1 MMLLVY
7 RLKKNLGV
15 KGSPTAVLQF
25 GEKDGAI
32 GYLVGEENQGLNI
45 MFEMM
50 NHARFSVGV
59 QGLAVSERAYQQSKM
74 YAFDRVQGIP
84 IDGKKET
91 LLLTILMFFV
101 YPLL

>member
-1 MMLLVY
+1 MTFNTRVILICSGKGGVGKTTLTA
-7 RLKKNLGV
+7 NLGISLAR

-74 YAFDRVQGIP
+74 YAFDRVQ
-84 IDGKKET
+84 
-91 LLLTILMFFV
+91 
-101 YPLL
+101 